1 MRATAI
7 AISLPCQFFAE
18 THSQTALLDAWV
30 FRDVPAKRSF
40 HCGAALLQSTSGQL
54 DFEG

>member
-7 AISLPCQFFAE
+7 GISLPCQFFAE

-30 FRDVPAKRSF
+30 FRDVPAKRSC
-40 HCGAALLQSTSGQL
+40 HCGAAVLQSTSGQL